1 MKSAFNVIYIYVTT
15 LRGKNQVRDE
25 SVLLFKGGKNINTVK
40 KCVLS
45 AELSVHFRVGACVK
59 GWGGRG
65 EHCVYG
71 QGEQRGGVALA
82 TVCPSSLIWIRVS
95 SPARTPISTLFCIGL
110 TPPGAEEKR
119 DVYGGE
125 CR

>member
-1 MKSAFNVIYIYVTT
+1 M
-15 LRGKNQVRDE
+15 
-25 SVLLFKGGKNINTVK
+25 
-40 KCVLS
+40 
-45 AELSVHFRVGACVK
+45 
-59 GWGGRG
+59 
-65 EHCVYG
+65 YG